1 MERLAPTAV
10 AALIGYL
17 CGSVSFALLIARAK
31 GLDLRAVGSGNAGA
45 TNAGRA
51 LGRKFGVLVYL
62 LDAAKGALPAAL
74 ALLLAP
80 EGRAPLE
87 LAAAAG
93 AGAYAG
99 HVFPVWFGFRGGKG
113 VATYSGALLVLAPL
127 AVLAGA
133 GVLLLV
139 GLASRMMSLASIS
152 FGLAV
157 PAALLLLDKDWAV
170 GDGFPVLLFAALG
183 GLLFLVTH
191 RSNLARI
198 LAGTESRIGRPK
210 S

>member
-1 MERLAPTAV
+1 MERLAPTAL

-51 LGRKFGVLVYL
+51 LGRRFGVLVYL

-80 EGRAPLE
+80 EGCAPLE

-99 HVFPVWFGFRGGKG
+99 HVYPVWFGFRGGKG
-113 VATYSGALLVLAPL
+113 VATYSGALLVLAPS

-139 GLASRMMSLASIS
+139 GLGSRMMSLASIS

-157 PAALLLLDKDWAV
+157 PAALWLLDPGWASA
-170 GDGFPVLLFAALG
+170 DGFPVLLFAALG